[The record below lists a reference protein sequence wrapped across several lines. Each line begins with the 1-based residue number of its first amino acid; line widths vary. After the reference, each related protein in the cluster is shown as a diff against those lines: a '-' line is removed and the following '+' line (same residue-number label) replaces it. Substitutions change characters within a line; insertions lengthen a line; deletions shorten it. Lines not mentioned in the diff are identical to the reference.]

1 MPLVNAAS
9 PASTGRPVIGL
20 SSYAEPA
27 RWAAWHAP
35 AALLPLSY
43 AEQVAAAGG
52 VPVLL
57 PPVPGIAAAV
67 GRLDALV
74 LTGGGD
80 VDPAA
85 YGADPHP
92 RTGRVSARRDQAEL
106 DLLAAALAAGLPVLG
121 VCRGLQLLN
130 VARGGTLHQHLADL
144 GPAGDGGHTAPPG
157 TFGRHQVRAAAGSKL
172 AGILRTDRPFAVPTA
187 HHQAI
192 DRLGAGLTAT
202 AWATDGIIEAA
213 ELDGGEHH
221 PFVLAV
227 QWHPEEGD
235 DPRLF
240 QALVAAAQGAP
251 RPASL
256 LLSLIPNVWWRYR
269 TAARD
274 RADAYRDSSSFTRRP
289 PTRNSVT

>member
-1 MPLVNAAS
+1 VTSVDTVASVNTVPSVNTVKPPPPPPPL
-9 PASTGRPVIGL
+9 IGL
-20 SSYAEPA
+20 TTYAEPA

-35 AALLPLSY
+35 AALLPLNY

-80 VDPAA
+80 IDPAT
-85 YGADPHP
+85 YGAAPHP
-92 RTGRVSARRDQAEL
+92 RTGPPNAGRDRAEL
-106 DLLAAALAAGLPVLG
+106 DLLAAALTAGLPVLG
-121 VCRGLQLLN
+121 ICRGLQLLN
-130 VARGGTLHQHLADL
+130 IAQGGTLHQHLGDL
-144 GPAGDGGHTAPPG
+144 RPPAQGPAGEAGHTPQPG
-157 TFGRHQVRAAAGSKL
+157 TFGSHPVRVATGSMLAA
-172 AGILRTDRPFAVPTA
+172 ILQADQPFAVPTA

-202 AWATDGIIEAA
+202 AWTADGIIEAA
-213 ELDGGEHH
+213 ELTGGEHH

-227 QWHPEEGD
+227 QWHPEAGD

-240 QALVAAAQGAP
+240 RALVAAAATGCGRSRIAVTAGHVQ
-251 RPASL
+251 
-256 LLSLIPNVWWRYR
+256 RY
-269 TAARD
+269 
-274 RADAYRDSSSFTRRP
+274 
-289 PTRNSVT
+289 

>member
-1 MPLVNAAS
+1 MTFENAVK
-9 PASTGRPVIGL
+9 PVIGL

-27 RWAAWHAP
+27 RWAAWDAP

-43 AEQVAAAGG
+43 ANQVAAAGG

-67 GRLDALV
+67 GRLDGLV

-80 VDPAA
+80 IDPAA
-85 YGADPHP
+85 YGAEPHP
-92 RTGRVSARRDQAEL
+92 RTGRVSADRDRAEL

-121 VCRGLQLLN
+121 ICRGLQLLN
-130 VARGGTLHQHLADL
+130 IARGGTLHQHLADL
-144 GPAGDGGHTAPPG
+144 GPAGNAGHAPQPG
-157 TFGRHQVRAAAGSKL
+157 TFGSHPVRVVAGSML
-172 AGILRTDRPFAVPTA
+172 AGILNADQPLAVPTA

-202 AWATDGIIEAA
+202 AWAPDGIIEAV
-213 ELDGGEHH
+213 ELTGGDHH

-240 QALVAAAQGAP
+240 QALVAAAHVPVGY
-251 RPASL
+251 S
-256 LLSLIPNVWWRYR
+256 
-269 TAARD
+269 
-274 RADAYRDSSSFTRRP
+274 
-289 PTRNSVT
+289 

>member
-1 MPLVNAAS
+1 MRPAA
-9 PASTGRPVIGL
+9 TVRPVIGL

-27 RWAAWHAP
+27 RWAAWDAP

-43 AEQVAAAGG
+43 AAGIAAAGG
-52 VPVLL
+52 VPALL

-67 GRLDALV
+67 GRLDGLV

-80 VDPAA
+80 IDPAR
-85 YGADPHP
+85 YGAARHP
-92 RTGRVSARRDQAEL
+92 RTGPASAARDQAEL

-121 VCRGLQLLN
+121 ICRGLQLLN

-144 GPAGDGGHTAPPG
+144 GAAGDAGHTPRPG
-157 TFGRHQVRAAAGSKL
+157 TFGSHPVRVAPGSLL
-172 AGILRTDRPFAVPTA
+172 AGILGGVVPGDQPLTVPTA

-202 AWATDGIIEAA
+202 AWAADGIVEAA
-213 ELDGGEHH
+213 ELTGAGQH

-240 QALVAAAQGAP
+240 RALVAAARGAAP
-251 RPASL
+251 PAGG
-256 LLSLIPNVWWRYR
+256 PAEQR
-269 TAARD
+269 AA
-274 RADAYRDSSSFTRRP
+274 SFP
-289 PTRNSVT
+289 PQ

>member
-1 MPLVNAAS
+1 MSFVNTVKPVPL
-9 PASTGRPVIGL
+9 IGL
-20 SSYAEPA
+20 TSYAEPA

-35 AALLPLSY
+35 AALLPLNY

-57 PPVPGIAAAV
+57 PPVPGIEAAV
-67 GRLDALV
+67 DRLDALV

-80 VDPAA
+80 IDPAA
-85 YGADPHP
+85 YGATRHP
-92 RTGRVSARRDQAEL
+92 RTGPANAERDRAEL

-121 VCRGLQLLN
+121 ICRGLQLLN

-144 GPAGDGGHTAPPG
+144 KPPAEGPDGDPGHTPQPG
-157 TFGRHQVRAAAGSKL
+157 TFGSHPVRVATGSML
-172 AGILRTDRPFAVPTA
+172 AGILQADRPFAVPTA

-202 AWATDGIIEAA
+202 AWASDGIIEAA
-213 ELDGGEHH
+213 ELTGGEHH

-227 QWHPEEGD
+227 QWHPEAGD

-240 QALVAAAQGAP
+240 QALVAAARSAP
-251 RPASL
+251 PPARASGDPP
-256 LLSLIPNVWWRYR
+256 SAETWRAF
-269 TAARD
+269 TAAV
-274 RADAYRDSSSFTRRP
+274 RANTAIR
-289 PTRNSVT
+289 